1 MTAPALESVA
11 VGDLLTPLQRRVTQ
25 AEIDAYAEASGDHN
39 PIHLDEYFA
48 RSVGLPGTIAHGL
61 LTLSLLPAFF
71 PSVLRIEG
79 LKNSLNYGSDRVR
92 YLNPVPAGSRVR
104 GRIRIEKAVD
114 VPPNGLRVTYHTTV
128 EIEGADRP
136 ACVADTI
143 GVHFR

>member
-1 MTAPALESVA
+1 MHF
-11 VGDLLTPLQRRVTQ
+11 VGPVGEAQR
-25 AEIDAYAEASGDHN
+25 A
-39 PIHLDEYFA
+39 
-48 RSVGLPGTIAHGL
+48 
-61 LTLSLLPAFF
+61 
-71 PSVLRIEG
+71 
-79 LKNSLNYGSDRVR
+79 
-92 YLNPVPAGSRVR
+92 RVR